1 MTRKKDVSSFAD
13 SPHHTI
19 NLKNTGWV
27 LSVEPQLLWGGRER
41 FFFQIIRGLLTQ
53 REVSFPV
60 AKWRIV
66 QK

>member
-1 MTRKKDVSSFAD
+1 MWSPSSC
-13 SPHHTI
+13 
-19 NLKNTGWV
+19 G
-27 LSVEPQLLWGGRER
+27 GGRER

-66 QK
+66 QKSLKVYLWTQTEFIFPGYKDTQKPLT